1 MENKKIGIII
11 AILIILLVILIG
23 MLIVIIKPLNDS
35 AIDIYQKGNKVADDV
50 TDSMKDLAIQTSN
63 NMFTVY
69 FDREIRASDVKMLY
83 SNASVQNIPVMYN
96 NESLSITKIDSTK
109 IYIAKGVYNK
119 KGEITQINIE
129 DVIK

>member
-23 MLIVIIKPLNDS
+23 VLIVIIKPLNDS

-83 SNASVQNIPVMYN
+83 SNASVQ
-96 NESLSITKIDSTK
+96 
-109 IYIAKGVYNK
+109 IYL
-119 KGEITQINIE
+119 
-129 DVIK
+129 